1 MKHCEFGSKGTGRV
15 KVKNETASFK
25 WVEIPRASNAFYK
38 EMGCAKLISCERNR
52 HLVFQKEV
60 SRSFFFVDCIRIRV
74 SQTQKAAIFRSFC
87 SQCTI
92 LPQTNKIPRNVPS
105 SSYSLS
111 IMTSAVYFRVHFSNL
126 HALVLRRKGLKPI
139 EKKRKEKQINK
150 SYIMFLYESS
160 IITLRKTQGIAWGPT
175 RCIMLFRWFNQVIT
189 PSNWIKI

>member
-1 MKHCEFGSKGTGRV
+1 MSRNPTRV
-15 KVKNETASFK
+15 Q
-25 WVEIPRASNAFYK
+25 RLLK

-105 SSYSLS
+105 SSSSLS
-111 IMTSAVYFRVHFSNL
+111 IMTSAVYFHVHFSNYMPL
-126 HALVLRRKGLKPI
+126 SSGGKG
-139 EKKRKEKQINK
+139 
-150 SYIMFLYESS
+150 
-160 IITLRKTQGIAWGPT
+160 
-175 RCIMLFRWFNQVIT
+175 
-189 PSNWIKI
+189 